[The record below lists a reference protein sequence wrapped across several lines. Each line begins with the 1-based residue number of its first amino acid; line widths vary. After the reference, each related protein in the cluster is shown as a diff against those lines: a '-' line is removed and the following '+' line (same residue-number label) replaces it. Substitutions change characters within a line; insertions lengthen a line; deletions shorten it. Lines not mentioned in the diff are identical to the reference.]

1 MVPLLSKTLEKRMRM
16 ARSLF
21 VGSFAALI
29 VTGAF
34 WVSGFDFDKRGE
46 VAFGCYFLCVFVGFW
61 VFGISMIDTSK

>member
-1 MVPLLSKTLEKRMRM
+1 MRM

-21 VGSFAALI
+21 LGLLTALI
-29 VTGAF
+29 ITGAF

-46 VAFGCYFLCVFVGFW
+46 VAFGYYFLCVFVGFW